1 MVDRDTLR
9 ILSGDGAFGFTT
21 TAKLFITDIVQ
32 SVAAADINRDGR
44 ADVVTSHLVGAVGL
58 NGTVRILLSRPG
70 GGFYPPNLVTVTG
83 APNQVALADLDTDG
97 DLDIAAVHGIR
108 SDVSVLRQED
118 SLPRCTISGTAGD
131 DELVGT
137 EGNDVICGL
146 GGDDDV
152 RGGRGDDVLL
162 GGTGNDDLE
171 GGWGNDELYGDSG
184 DDDLDT
190 VDSELGN
197 DAAFMIMSPR

>member
-70 GGFYPPNLVTVTG
+70 GDFYPPNLVTVTG

-108 SDVSVLRQED
+108 
-118 SLPRCTISGTAGD
+118 
-131 DELVGT
+131 
-137 EGNDVICGL
+137 
-146 GGDDDV
+146 
-152 RGGRGDDVLL
+152 GDDVLL
-162 GGTGNDDLE
+162 GGTGMTTSKAA
-171 GGWGNDELYGDSG
+171 GVTMSS
-184 DDDLDT
+184 T
-190 VDSELGN
+190 VTAETTTWTPLTAKS
-197 DAAFMIMSPR
+197 ATTRRS